1 MEVSRE
7 KKVHRA
13 WNEPRRTVH
22 ACENIRAGSEWE
34 RWGRRGGLSISTM
47 EKPGFNGVRLK
58 KMDRNIGECITRI
71 GDWLH
76 CNFYLLEKIYMLL

>member
-7 KKVHRA
+7 KVHRA

-22 ACENIRAGSEWE
+22 ACENIRAGGRS
-34 RWGRRGGLSISTM
+34 GRRGGLSISTM
-47 EKPGFNGVRLK
+47 EKPGFNDVRLK

-76 CNFYLLEKIYMLL
+76 CNFCI

>member
-47 EKPGFNGVRLK
+47 EKPGFNDVRLK

-76 CNFYLLEKIYMLL
+76 CNFCI